1 MDEFNTY
8 QRLKKESGAQQ
19 SVPEKGKLKT
29 LRVNLVRMDIEPSS
43 VSSNY
48 NQEKFQSLTV
58 YSIGSLRAWN
68 WNQGIEGEN

>member
-8 QRLKKESGAQQ
+8 QQLNKESGAQQ
-19 SVPEKGKLKT
+19 SVPEKGKFKT

-48 NQEKFQSLTV
+48 NIKIPKSYCLFDRFLTDMKLK
-58 YSIGSLRAWN
+58 SRN
-68 WNQGIEGEN
+68 